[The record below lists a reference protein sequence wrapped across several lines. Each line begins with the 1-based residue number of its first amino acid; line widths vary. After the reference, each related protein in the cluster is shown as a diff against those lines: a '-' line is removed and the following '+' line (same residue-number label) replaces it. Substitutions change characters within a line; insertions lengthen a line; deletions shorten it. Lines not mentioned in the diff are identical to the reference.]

1 MAGLNIG
8 KRDVAK
14 IADVLDQDYDSAED
28 AARAVLEECFALYE
42 TKAKFTVVGQ
52 LAYSPEG
59 GWMNR
64 ADALASMVALG
75 NYGTEKAAYNDALS
89 FTISSA
95 THEEFKAWVLPVYHG
110 TPASYF
116 SKRKTAKNEA
126 VLENSTAARFGK
138 AREKSLAEIIR
149 DLQGEGWPDDAQIM
163 QRREGQ
169 QTCPECGLIV
179 EGEHHGLASGYEV
192 AS

>member
-8 KRDVAK
+8 KRDVTK
-14 IADVLDQDYDSAED
+14 IADVLDQDYDSAEE
-28 AARAVLEECFALYE
+28 AARAAIQACFALYE
-42 TKAKFTVVGQ
+42 AKAKFTVVGQ
-52 LAYSPEG
+52 LFYSPEG
-59 GWMNR
+59 GWLNR

-95 THEEFKAWVLPVYHG
+95 THEQFKAWVLPVYHG

-116 SKRKTAKNEA
+116 GKRKDAKNEA
-126 VLENSTAARFGK
+126 VLEDKTVERFGSS
-138 AREKSLAEIIR
+138 RERSLSEILT
-149 DLQGEGWPDDAQIM
+149 DLQGAGWPDDARIQ
-163 QRREGQ
+163 QRRDEQ
-169 QTCPECGLIV
+169 EVCPECGLIV
-179 EGEHHGLASGYEV
+179 EGQHHGLASGYEV

>member
-8 KRDVAK
+8 KRDVTR

-42 TKAKFTVVGQ
+42 AKAKFAVVGQ
-52 LAYSPEG
+52 LHYSPEG
-59 GWMNR
+59 GWTSR
-64 ADALASMVALG
+64 GDALASMVSLG

-89 FTISSA
+89 FAISSA
-95 THEEFKAWVLPVYHG
+95 TSEQFRAWVLPVYHG

-116 SKRKTAKNEA
+116 SKRKEAKKEA
-126 VLENSTAARFGK
+126 VLENASAARFGK
-138 AREKSLAEIIR
+138 SREKPLTEILT
-149 DLQGEGWPDDAQIM
+149 DLQSADWPDDARIM
-163 QRREGQ
+163 QRHEGQ
-169 QTCPECGLIV
+169 EKCPECGLVV
-179 EGEHHGLASGYEV
+179 EGDHHGLASGYEV